1 MPVWTHVLAVA
12 LQLLLL
18 LAALLL
24 IHHVSAWTVTAPG
37 PLQLVV
43 VSCRYYLLSRYLDI
57 LIRYILHSNTMLMFS
72 PRTRLTDALYIEKE
86 IPKNSSV

>member
-1 MPVWTHVLAVA
+1 MHVHVVGRTCIVPVWSHVLAVA

-24 IHHVSAWTVTAPG
+24 INHVSAWTVTAPG

-43 VSCRYYLLSRYLDI
+43 VSCRYYLLSRYLHI
-57 LIRYILHSNTMLMFS
+57 LEPS
-72 PRTRLTDALYIEKE
+72 LYFNKT
-86 IPKNSSV
+86 S